1 MDNIIQES
9 SGNTDNIDTQDSLK
23 EQLKKEIEE
32 ELKKEMEEKE
42 KEALEKKEIKRK
54 KITKKILIAL
64 LLILMGLGIYLF
76 MNRKDERSL
85 NTATIEE
92 VKPDSIQD
100 KYGSKFWNGDQSIT
114 LADAMKG
121 YKYAKNIEWLE
132 YEKNQENRKKSRR

>member
-76 MNRKDERSL
+76 MNR
-85 NTATIEE
+85 I
-92 VKPDSIQD
+92 
-100 KYGSKFWNGDQSIT
+100 FF
-114 LADAMKG
+114 
-121 YKYAKNIEWLE
+121 
-132 YEKNQENRKKSRR
+132 KK

>member
-54 KITKKILIAL
+54 KITKKILPHRKP
-64 LLILMGLGIYLF
+64 IL
-76 MNRKDERSL
+76 
-85 NTATIEE
+85 
-92 VKPDSIQD
+92 
-100 KYGSKFWNGDQSIT
+100 
-114 LADAMKG
+114 
-121 YKYAKNIEWLE
+121 
-132 YEKNQENRKKSRR
+132 